1 MSIQYCPNCDKHID
15 LDKDVEHFERCKEKV
30 KLPTVDGFDV
40 MANLNGLV
48 KEAKG
53 LNKTKI

>member
-1 MSIQYCPNCDKHID
+1 
-15 LDKDVEHFERCKEKV
+15 LDKDVEHFERCNEKI

-40 MANLNGLV
+40 MTNINVLV
-48 KEAKG
+48 EEAKS

>member
-1 MSIQYCPNCDKHID
+1 MSVQYCPNCDKHID

-40 MANLNGLV
+40 MGNLNKLV
-48 KEAKG
+48 KEVKH
-53 LNKTKI
+53 LKIK

>member
-1 MSIQYCPNCDKHID
+1 MSVQYCENCGKHID
-15 LDKDVEHFERCKEKV
+15 LDKDVEHFERCNEKI

-40 MANLNGLV
+40 MTNINVLV
-48 KEAKG
+48 EEAKS